1 MSKNQE
7 NRRHTLLRTLGAFVV
22 VLLMAFSVRAQDET
36 TEISEGQSATTEA
49 LDIGKLPWSDQQ
61 EQIGDLPARRLT
73 HARELLSLLSID
85 ESQLAAFED
94 GSPLGMQDEET
105 VRRIL
110 YRIPRFPL
118 NDLHR
123 WAKSTDKL
131 DAVIAAPSEHRAD
144 TFLLRGRTT
153 SIERIELLPEAL
165 ERLEFD
171 HYYRV
176 RVDLDDS
183 PHDAV
188 LCCRDIP
195 TAWTSS
201 KLLDQPIVAYGLFLK
216 LGETHDAESELAFA
230 TPHIGWLPLQPDVSS
245 GITTDLA
252 HLASLGM
259 DVSLFDDV
267 RHSNRKPITQTDRE
281 CFYQLLATLGKA
293 DPNLIRSYSRASV
306 DLAPLL
312 QDPST

>member
-85 ESQLAAFED
+85 ESQLAASED

-131 DAVIAAPSEHRAD
+131 DAVIAR
-144 TFLLRGRTT
+144 RVN
-153 SIERIELLPEAL
+153 IEPTR
-165 ERLEFD
+165 F
-171 HYYRV
+171 YF
-176 RVDLDDS
+176 
-183 PHDAV
+183 AV
-188 LCCRDIP
+188 ARR
-195 TAWTSS
+195 
-201 KLLDQPIVAYGLFLK
+201 
-216 LGETHDAESELAFA
+216 
-230 TPHIGWLPLQPDVSS
+230 VSS
-245 GITTDLA
+245 
-252 HLASLGM
+252 
-259 DVSLFDDV
+259 VSNSFPK
-267 RHSNRKPITQTDRE
+267 R
-281 CFYQLLATLGKA
+281 
-293 DPNLIRSYSRASV
+293 
-306 DLAPLL
+306 
-312 QDPST
+312 